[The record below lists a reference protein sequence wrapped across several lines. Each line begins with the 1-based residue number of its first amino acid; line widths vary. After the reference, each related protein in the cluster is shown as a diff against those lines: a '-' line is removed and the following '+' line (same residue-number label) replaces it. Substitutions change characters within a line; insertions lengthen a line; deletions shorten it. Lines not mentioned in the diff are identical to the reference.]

1 VSRTLGVLVLGVLA
15 VVALGSGAAWG
26 THLKELRVCADPD
39 NLPASNEKQEGF
51 ENRIA
56 EVVARDLGVTLS
68 YYWWPHQRGLVRNTL
83 QADKCDVLI
92 GIPKG
97 YDPVMW
103 TRPYYRST
111 YVLVYRG
118 GQGLHIAS
126 LDDPALRRL
135 RIGVHRGTPPHDVLG
150 ERGLLTN
157 VVPYPLFLDP
167 RDTDPDHRP
176 AKVLQD
182 VVAGSLDAAIVWG
195 PWAGYFVK
203 KQVPSS
209 TLEVVSLQ
217 EPGPIPLSFD
227 ISMGVKK
234 GEKELRA
241 DLEGALTRREA
252 EILKILDDY
261 GVPRLPVV
269 VGAPAGQ
276 GSAGGGGQAP
286 AGQAPGQVPAG
297 PKHQP

>member
-1 VSRTLGVLVLGVLA
+1 MSRTLGVLVLGVLA
-15 VVALGSGAAWG
+15 VMALGSGGAWG
-26 THLKELRVCADPD
+26 AHLKELRVCADPD
-39 NLPASNEKQEGF
+39 NLPFSNEKQEGF

-56 EVVARDLGVTLS
+56 EVLARDLGVTLS

-92 GIPKG
+92 GIPRG

-111 YVLVYRG
+111 YVLVYRS

-126 LDDPALRRL
+126 LDDPVLRRL
-135 RIGVHRGTPPHDVLG
+135 RIGVHRGTPAHDVLG
-150 ERGLLTN
+150 ERGILAN

-167 RDTDPDHRP
+167 RDADPDHRP

-182 VVAGSLDAAIVWG
+182 VVGGSLDAAIVWG
-195 PWAGYFVK
+195 PWAGYFAR
-203 KQVPSS
+203 KQPPPA
-209 TLEVVSLQ
+209 TLEIVPLQ
-217 EPGPIPLSFD
+217 DPGPIPLSFD

-241 DLEGALTRREA
+241 ELEASIARRLVEITR
-252 EILKILDDY
+252 ILDDY
-261 GVPRLPVV
+261 GVPRLPLSS
-269 VGAPAGQ
+269 GGPGPR
-276 GSAGGGGQAP
+276 GSGERGGQRP
-286 AGQAPGQVPAG
+286 ASQVPVG
-297 PKHQP
+297 PKHEP